1 MPKGRDSLLRARS
14 LADLRFSST
23 LWKTIF
29 PPSFFTCVSL
39 LLFLFFQR
47 RRLDDHGI
55 YICVHAASR
64 ARNESTPTDKTKR
77 KTKQNQKKKE
87 KKNVKKKKKKN
98 DVQKEWWLWLL
109 FFNLNINLKYIN
121 RIRLGNQMR
130 AAGAMAISGSNWEF
144 SFKFFSL
151 GDF

>member
-1 MPKGRDSLLRARS
+1 MPKGRGTLSFAPVLLRTCGS
-14 LADLRFSST
+14 LPT

-64 ARNESTPTDKTKR
+64 ARNESTPTDKNEEKNQ
-77 KTKQNQKKKE
+77 TKQK
-87 KKNVKKKKKKN
+87 KKNVKKKK
-98 DVQKEWWLWLL
+98 EEE
-109 FFNLNINLKYIN
+109 
-121 RIRLGNQMR
+121 R
-130 AAGAMAISGSNWEF
+130 S
-144 SFKFFSL
+144 
-151 GDF
+151 

>member
-1 MPKGRDSLLRARS
+1 MLLLLLFAIPIAKGPNAKRKRDSLLRARS

-77 KTKQNQKKKE
+77 KTKQNQKKKRKE
-87 KKNVKKKKKKN
+87 KC
-98 DVQKEWWLWLL
+98 QEEKEEERRS
-109 FFNLNINLKYIN
+109 K
-121 RIRLGNQMR
+121 GVV
-130 AAGAMAISGSNWEF
+130 AMTVVFQLEYQLEIY
-144 SFKFFSL
+144 K
-151 GDF
+151 